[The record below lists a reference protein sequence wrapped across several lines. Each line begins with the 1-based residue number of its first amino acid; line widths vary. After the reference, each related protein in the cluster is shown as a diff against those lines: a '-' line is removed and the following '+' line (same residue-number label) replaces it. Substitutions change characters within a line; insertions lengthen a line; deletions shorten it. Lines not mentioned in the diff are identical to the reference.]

1 MATVRKRNVYKR
13 TTPDKKTEK
22 AVLNFINRCRKKLG
36 KEPITKIS
44 KGYKKRPY
52 SCPIARS
59 ISDDSYTSVSAQYN
73 SKKKVAFV
81 TFLNLEN
88 LPREDGGVMVARFMK
103 RFDEGGYPDLEIKH
117 D

>member
-36 KEPITKIS
+36 KKPVTKIS
-44 KGYKKRPY
+44 KGYRNALH

-59 ISDDSYTSVSAQYN
+59 ISDNTYIVSVRFN
-73 SKKKVAFV
+73 SKKEVAFV
-81 TFLNLEN
+81 TLHTIKG
-88 LPREDGGVMVARFMK
+88 PREKGGALVARFMK